1 LRILIR
7 FNKKFQ
13 RKVKIKTMK
22 LTCNITHSM
31 VNLHIPYTNIGTKK
45 KKKKKTIH
53 FLLPKEWTDLVTLFR
68 IYIYIYIYLAS
79 NKRGQFSKLNER
91 PKE

>member
-68 IYIYIYIYLAS
+68 IYIYIYIFGIQQ
-79 NKRGQFSKLNER
+79 KRSILQIK
-91 PKE
+91 